1 MAVKELRD
9 ELRTLRKESV
19 KPISKMR
26 LNDISAEIERLRV
39 SREETPP
46 VASTISGKS
55 KKVVE
60 SVKEAVIT
68 DVKTPDVVQKVKVK
82 SIDTATLTKKK
93 EKKVQPVTS
102 VVKPKKVLSPEHKA
116 KMMAGRMAKKVAK

>member
-19 KPISKMR
+19 KPISKMKM
-26 LNDISAEIERLRV
+26 NDISAEIERLRV

-55 KKVVE
+55 KKAVE
-60 SVKEAVIT
+60 SVKEAVAE
-68 DVKTPDVVQKVKVK
+68 TPDVVQKVKVK
-82 SIDTATLTKKK
+82 SIDTAPTATASVTKKK
-93 EKKVQPVTS
+93 SKLEPVTS
-102 VVKPKKVLSPEHKA
+102 VAKPRTKKIKRYFGF
-116 KMMAGRMAKKVAK
+116 MT